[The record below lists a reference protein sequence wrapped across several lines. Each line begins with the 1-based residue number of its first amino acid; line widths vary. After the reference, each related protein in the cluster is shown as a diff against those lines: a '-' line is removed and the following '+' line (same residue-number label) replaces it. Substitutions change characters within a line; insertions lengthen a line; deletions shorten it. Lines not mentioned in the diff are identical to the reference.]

1 MEVGYLQSTL
11 KSTQCLKCGDKGGL
25 LDDPF
30 VMVVRSIRKHYC
42 VHVHVQVHICI
53 HYVLYMK

>member
-42 VHVHVQVHICI
+42 VHVQVHIYI